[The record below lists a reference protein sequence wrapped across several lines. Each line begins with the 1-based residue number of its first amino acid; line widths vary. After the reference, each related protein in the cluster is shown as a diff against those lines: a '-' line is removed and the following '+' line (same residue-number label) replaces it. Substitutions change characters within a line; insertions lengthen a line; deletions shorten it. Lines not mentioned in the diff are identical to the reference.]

1 MNIDDKTKDWDT
13 ENFTEIDLTAQKV
26 YVWRNGKVAFKCRTI
41 SGKPVKDR
49 QTRTGA
55 YFIKE
60 HQTLRTLRGDNYATP
75 VNNWVVSCGPEPDST
90 VRLGSHGA
98 AGVKHFIEAVVHTDA

>member
-1 MNIDDKTKDWDT
+1 M
-13 ENFTEIDLTAQKV
+13 
-26 YVWRNGKVAFKCRTI
+26 YGSNGKVAFKCRTI

-60 HQTLRTLRGDNYATP
+60 HQTHRTLRGDNYATP
-75 VNNWVVSCGPEPDST
+75 VNNWVRIMWTGTGFHGAPC
-90 VRLGSHGA
+90 SHGA